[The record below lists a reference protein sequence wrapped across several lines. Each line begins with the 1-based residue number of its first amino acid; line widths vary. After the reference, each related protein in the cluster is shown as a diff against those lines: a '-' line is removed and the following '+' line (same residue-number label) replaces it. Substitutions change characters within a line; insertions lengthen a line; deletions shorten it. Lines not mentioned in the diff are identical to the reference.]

1 MVEVRPAVVKD
12 AMRIGKIHVSS
23 WQATYVGVFPRE
35 FLEGLSVSSRQV
47 WWTQRLSR
55 PINRADVLV
64 VEIRDEVVGFASVG
78 PSGET
83 EGEVYAIY
91 LAPEMFRLGLGRELM
106 EASETRLAT
115 AGFEE
120 AILWVVEA
128 NQRARSFYEAM
139 GWKPDGALKLEEIGG
154 VQVRELRYRK
164 RLSVPKPAS
173 SPVSE

>member
-1 MVEVRPAVVKD
+1 MVEVRPAVVQD

-23 WQATYVGVFPRE
+23 WQATYMGIFPRE

-55 PINRADVLV
+55 PIDRASVLV
-64 VEIRDEVVGFASVG
+64 VEFGDEVVGFCSVG

-91 LAPEMFRLGLGRELM
+91 LAPEVFRRGFGRELL
-106 EASETRLAT
+106 EASEIRLAT

-128 NQRARSFYEAM
+128 NQRARSFYEAV

-164 RLSVPKPAS
+164 PLPVPKPTSSSAS
-173 SPVSE
+173 Q